1 MRFIDE
7 IRNMEINYV
16 LKEEIKE
23 KIRAEAKKDNKNY
36 LIMLLSELKEYDVK
50 ALEKEGF
57 TVTIVK
63 KRELDCKNEYYD
75 REYYKIS
82 W

>member
-7 IRNMEINYV
+7 IRSIEVDYV
-16 LKEEIKE
+16 LKDEIKDM
-23 KIRAEAKKDNKNY
+23 IRAEAKKDNKY
-36 LIMLLSELKEYDVK
+36 LMIPLSELKEYDVK

-57 TVTIVK
+57 IVATNS

-75 REYYKIS
+75 IQYYKIS